1 MIYKNV
7 INNVINNYDNI
18 DLTNCLS
25 DNFFSKFDNPKEE
38 VLLVINTFPLR
49 DKVLL
54 YKKYGKNSKEN
65 VNTYENTFIN
75 ETILPKLYRSLSKL
89 GVSREF
95 IYLRDI
101 INEDEELI
109 SMISKKCNLY
119 KYLVERF
126 GYDLKQ
132 PMLIYSEYKEKAIS
146 KEKKAIII
154 REINKYKGIKR
165 VEIIKPFYERFIKFK
180 RNDETYEDFIKRIKS
195 IVYAHL
201 NEILLNEVIL
211 TFNED
216 LLNVLDYGRYA
227 KGKDHTKNLLK
238 AYNIIKLYL
247 INQNKKI
254 TNPRLYAPIEL
265 VLKDEICLEELL
277 EELAKINIRT
287 IKLLKLKYGEDYLHP
302 NVIETLS
309 KEDNK
314 YLVDAISVAKK
325 RIKQNMYN
333 CFYSFS

>member
-7 INNVINNYDNI
+7 MNNVIIDYKNL

-65 VNTYENTFIN
+65 VNTYETTFIN

-89 GVSREF
+89 GISREF

-101 INEDEELI
+101 IDEDEELI
-109 SMISKKCNLY
+109 CMISKKCNLY
-119 KYLVERF
+119 KYLAERF
-126 GYDLKQ
+126 GCDLKQ
-132 PMLIYSEYKEKAIS
+132 PMLIYSKYKKRAIS
-146 KEKKAIII
+146 KEKKEIII
-154 REINKYKGIKR
+154 RDINKHKGIKR
-165 VEIIKPFYERFIKFK
+165 VEIIKPFHERFIKFK
-180 RNDETYEDFIKRIKS
+180 RNDESYEDFVKRINE
-195 IVYAHL
+195 IVYSHL

-211 TFNED
+211 TFNEN

-227 KGKDHTKNLLK
+227 KGEDHTKKLLK
-238 AYNIIKLYL
+238 AYNLIKYFL

-254 TNPRLYAPIEL
+254 ANPRHYAPIESI
-265 VLKDEICLEELL
+265 LKDNICLEELL

-287 IKLLKLKYGEDYLHP
+287 VELLKLKYGEDYLHP
-302 NVIETLS
+302 NLLETLS

-314 YLVDAISVAKK
+314 YLTSAISVAKK
-325 RIKQNMYN
+325 RIKAKRM
-333 CFYSFS
+333 